1 MKASLSFRILTIVKN
16 IINKIKIITMII
28 IIIIIIIIQP
38 PNMQKESNKWYE
50 IRPKKN

>member
-16 IINKIKIITMII
+16 IINKIKIIIMI

-38 PNMQKESNKWYE
+38 PNMQRESNKWHE